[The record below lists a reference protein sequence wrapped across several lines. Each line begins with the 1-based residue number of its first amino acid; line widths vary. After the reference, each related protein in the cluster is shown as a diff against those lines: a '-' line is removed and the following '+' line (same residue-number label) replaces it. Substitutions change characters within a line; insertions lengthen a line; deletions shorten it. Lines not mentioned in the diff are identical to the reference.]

1 MEVSNTWAGEDQG
14 FQYGTGASIAQYIN
28 KLSWQA
34 SINHSKPT
42 WRNDLFLVRT
52 VGSKTYDQITKEPY
66 DPNNFSMN
74 GNIDYHLNDKH
85 TLSIG
90 SRLNQR
96 NSQRITSS
104 KTMISDAS
112 TTNILFS
119 ENSFARDRI
128 DFNLNPYYEYKSET
142 DHLVIDFNYVDY
154 INDNN
159 NTYEVEGSTIPL
171 R

>member
-1 MEVSNTWAGEDQG
+1 MERRLIFS
-14 FQYGTGASIAQYIN
+14 
-28 KLSWQA
+28 
-34 SINHSKPT
+34 P
-42 WRNDLFLVRT
+42 T
-52 VGSKTYDQITKEPY
+52 VGNETYHQISKDPY

-85 TLSIG
+85 TFGLG

-104 KTMISDAS
+104 KTMISDVS

-128 DFNLNPYYEYKSET
+128 DFNLNPYYEYKYET
-142 DHLVIDFNYVDY
+142 DRLVIDFNYVDY
-154 INDNN
+154 INDNT
-159 NTYEVEGSTIPL
+159 NTLYEVEGSTIHFTDRNISRRGNIKSRPTK
-171 R
+171 